1 VERPADV
8 TATPAGGT
16 LHVRTPPGGVRW
28 TLPRDRAT
36 WLAVLAQAVSFTV
49 LLMAWIEPF
58 GRTLSSF
65 VARTL
70 LAVALTLLAPACV
83 FAARRSFGPRRA
95 FVVGLAASAAFGAL
109 GQWYT
114 VLRLGLAGHTD
125 YPLGQPVTRVVAI
138 FLTHPA
144 LMLGLAAAVGWRRNA
159 IRLEVLLDTLL
170 VALAAAIVGV
180 QAAYFTAPPFEV
192 ATALSRALYLFA
204 SGIPIAEILLV
215 ALLLLTRAEALTSR
229 AARGIALGTLFM
241 SLAIMMQG
249 RVPVVGDW
257 SAMQLNGQLGA
268 LAVFSFASGL
278 HAGPTIARFYDTD
291 GASWIPYV
299 RGRFILLATVVA
311 SASMVVL
318 GFRERRSPELAIAL
332 ALFVLLLAVR
342 AGRVLVLQERQAQL
356 LASSVQ
362 VERALSTTLE
372 QRVAERTS
380 ELAEAQ
386 RVLQRMWILGQQV
399 TLELQPTRVLQRFME
414 AVADIAQADG
424 GALGLLSGDAG
435 PGSRIRIAATIGA
448 GTSLADAELPLDG
461 SAMGSAIRGRQ
472 PWTREDLTKDSTG
485 VHPLERVVMT
495 RGQARGAA
503 VIPVEQRGELA
514 GALLLVSRK
523 PRRFSDDDLARIQS
537 MTDML
542 SVALANAELVET
554 IRRAESR
561 FRALFRAAPD
571 TVLTVLGDGRIREA
585 NDQVRE
591 LTGLTPEQAVGLPL
605 ADLVAEDDRD
615 PLQALLDA
623 AFRGWAGRTEL
634 RVLRNAETRTV
645 SLAASHLPEADPP
658 TVLLVARDIT
668 GERELMAHV
677 AASQR
682 RVAVGELISG
692 VAHQVNNPLSSISAY
707 GQLLAADGKLTAEQ
721 REAAE
726 VIVSEA
732 RRAGQVVRDLL
743 IFAGRSEPERR
754 PLDAGELLERTL
766 RLNAT
771 ELDAAGVEVEARFTA
786 GLPPVMVDE
795 RQMQHALLHLVTN
808 AAQAMAPG
816 GGGTLRVETRLSDG
830 RVCIEIA
837 DTGPGIPAAA
847 RERIFEPFYTTR
859 SAGEGQGLGLSVC
872 YGIVEAHGGGL
883 ELADSDGI
891 GARFIISLPPAAAA
905 SGAAAAPAPPS
916 EPAGRPRKARG
927 DRPAR
932 TRTAR
937 SPLAGLRLLFVDD
950 EPLLRSGMEAFGR
963 ARGVEVVTAE
973 SGPAALEIIRAR
985 EVDAVVCDVRMPGM
999 DGVAFHQ
1006 TLQREQPTLAAR
1018 TVFVTGDV
1026 IGTDGRYAVTG
1037 HQPTLV
1043 KPFSFDRLEQLLL
1056 EVLRDQAAGD
1066 TAPVR
1071 R

>member
-1 VERPADV
+1 
-8 TATPAGGT
+8 
-16 LHVRTPPGGVRW
+16 
-28 TLPRDRAT
+28 
-36 WLAVLAQAVSFTV
+36 
-49 LLMAWIEPF
+49 
-58 GRTLSSF
+58 
-65 VARTL
+65 
-70 LAVALTLLAPACV
+70 
-83 FAARRSFGPRRA
+83 
-95 FVVGLAASAAFGAL
+95 
-109 GQWYT
+109 
-114 VLRLGLAGHTD
+114 
-125 YPLGQPVTRVVAI
+125 
-138 FLTHPA
+138 
-144 LMLGLAAAVGWRRNA
+144 
-159 IRLEVLLDTLL
+159 
-170 VALAAAIVGV
+170 
-180 QAAYFTAPPFEV
+180 
-192 ATALSRALYLFA
+192 
-204 SGIPIAEILLV
+204 
-215 ALLLLTRAEALTSR
+215 
-229 AARGIALGTLFM
+229 
-241 SLAIMMQG
+241 
-249 RVPVVGDW
+249 
-257 SAMQLNGQLGA
+257 
-268 LAVFSFASGL
+268 
-278 HAGPTIARFYDTD
+278 
-291 GASWIPYV
+291 
-299 RGRFILLATVVA
+299 
-311 SASMVVL
+311 
-318 GFRERRSPELAIAL
+318 
-332 ALFVLLLAVR
+332 
-342 AGRVLVLQERQAQL
+342 VLQERQAQL

-692 VAHQVNNPLSSISAY
+692 VAHQVNNPLSSI
-707 GQLLAADGKLTAEQ
+707 
-721 REAAE
+721 
-726 VIVSEA
+726 
-732 RRAGQVVRDLL
+732 
-743 IFAGRSEPERR
+743 
-754 PLDAGELLERTL
+754 
-766 RLNAT
+766 
-771 ELDAAGVEVEARFTA
+771 
-786 GLPPVMVDE
+786 
-795 RQMQHALLHLVTN
+795 RQ
-808 AAQAMAPG
+808 
-816 GGGTLRVETRLSDG
+816 
-830 RVCIEIA
+830 
-837 DTGPGIPAAA
+837 
-847 RERIFEPFYTTR
+847 
-859 SAGEGQGLGLSVC
+859 
-872 YGIVEAHGGGL
+872 
-883 ELADSDGI
+883 
-891 GARFIISLPPAAAA
+891 
-905 SGAAAAPAPPS
+905 
-916 EPAGRPRKARG
+916 PR
-927 DRPAR
+927 
-932 TRTAR
+932 
-937 SPLAGLRLLFVDD
+937 
-950 EPLLRSGMEAFGR
+950 
-963 ARGVEVVTAE
+963 
-973 SGPAALEIIRAR
+973 
-985 EVDAVVCDVRMPGM
+985 
-999 DGVAFHQ
+999 
-1006 TLQREQPTLAAR
+1006 
-1018 TVFVTGDV
+1018 
-1026 IGTDGRYAVTG
+1026 
-1037 HQPTLV
+1037 
-1043 KPFSFDRLEQLLL
+1043 
-1056 EVLRDQAAGD
+1056 
-1066 TAPVR
+1066 
-1071 R
+1071 